1 MVSFLSSKPRRK
13 NDRQPPSIALRA
25 GILGGMAVLL
35 FAVLIF
41 RIWFLQ
47 ILSGE
52 QYVAMA
58 EDNRTRFI
66 LEEAPRG
73 IIYDRNKVPLV
84 ENRAGLAVTVFPPA
98 LKDPE
103 RELAEL
109 SQIIGVPVEEIQ
121 KQLDLHKQ
129 DTYRSVVVK
138 KDITPEMK
146 SFLIERIPL
155 YFPGVDIKKFPLRDY
170 PGGTEAAHVLGH
182 VGQIDEQE
190 LTEPHY
196 EGYKAGD
203 EIGKDGVEFQFDKY
217 LKGIDGGLEVEVDA
231 AGKPK
236 SDIRNIKSQPGNN
249 VVLTIDSKIQ
259 KSTEEALSWG
269 IDLAHQKKYPANAAT
284 AVVMNPQTGEI
295 LAMASLPTYD
305 PKVWVG
311 CMNDAA
317 YQGLSREGSGD
328 PLLNRAMA
336 GQYPPGSTFKV
347 VTAIAGLQEGII
359 SQLTNF
365 TCTGVWD
372 VLSQPFKC
380 WGVHGDVDLK
390 KAIIMSCDTYFYNV
404 GYRFYKANSLGMQ
417 NWSRQLGL
425 GKETGVDLPGE
436 AVGRIPDPEWK
447 ARVGETEIDKM
458 WMPGNSVN
466 FSIGQGDILVTPLQ
480 LASVYATIANGG
492 RQIKPHVGLRVEDQV
507 TGKTAANLQPE
518 DAMQLPISSEN
529 LHAIQEGLAG
539 AIAPGTTVGDTWVGF
554 NTPVSG
560 KTGTSQVSGK
570 ADYAWYVA
578 YAPSNNPQVVVV
590 VLIEQGGG
598 GGSVAA
604 PTARRVLEGIFPQP
618 AAPGAGR

>member
-1 MVSFLSSKPRRK
+1 
-13 NDRQPPSIALRA
+13 
-25 GILGGMAVLL
+25 MAVLL

-47 ILSGE
+47 ILSGD

-103 RELAEL
+103 QELAEL
-109 SQIIGVPVEEIQ
+109 SQIIGVPLEEIHH
-121 KQLDLHKQ
+121 QLDLHKE

-146 SFLIERIPL
+146 SYLIERIPL

-170 PGGTEAAHVLGH
+170 PNGTEAAHVLGH

-190 LTEPHY
+190 LAEPRY

-217 LKGIDGGLEVEVDA
+217 LKGIDGGREVEVDA
-231 AGKPK
+231 AGRPK

-259 KSTEEALSWG
+259 KATEDALDWG
-269 IDLAHQKKYPANAAT
+269 IDLAHQKNYPANGAA
-284 AVVMNPQTGEI
+284 AVVMNPKTGEVC
-295 LAMASLPTYD
+295 AMASLPTYD

-311 CMNDAA
+311 GMSDAA
-317 YQGLSREGSGD
+317 YQQLTQEGAND
-328 PLLNRAMA
+328 PLLNRA
-336 GQYPPGSTFKV
+336 
-347 VTAIAGLQEGII
+347 IAGPVSAGFHLQGGDRAWPDCRTA
-359 SQLTNF
+359 SSRQLTDF

-380 WGVHGDVDLK
+380 WGAHGDVDLK
-390 KAIIMSCDTYFYNV
+390 RAIIMSCDTYFYNV
-404 GYRFYKANSLGMQ
+404 GYRFYKANSQGMQ
-417 NWSRQLGL
+417 NWARQMGL
-425 GKETGVDLPGE
+425 GKETGIDLPGE

-447 ARVGETEIDKM
+447 ARVGRDRDRQDVDAGQQRQLLHRPGRHPDHAAADGLGLFGDRQRRPAGQAARGPAGRGPGHRQDGGQPASRKTPCSCRSAARTCGRSRKGWRAPRLRARPSAILSSASRRR
-458 WMPGNSVN
+458 WPARPARPRWPARPIMPGTRPT
-466 FSIGQGDILVTPLQ
+466 LRP
-480 LASVYATIANGG
+480 TI
-492 RQIKPHVGLRVEDQV
+492 PS
-507 TGKTAANLQPE
+507 
-518 DAMQLPISSEN
+518 MSS
-529 LHAIQEGLAG
+529 
-539 AIAPGTTVGDTWVGF
+539 
-554 NTPVSG
+554 SM
-560 KTGTSQVSGK
+560 
-570 ADYAWYVA
+570 
-578 YAPSNNPQVVVV
+578 
-590 VLIEQGGG
+590 LIEQGGG

-604 PTARRVLEGIFPQP
+604 PTARKMLEALFPQP
-618 AAPGAGR
+618 PSCTGRPAVSR

>member
-1 MVSFLSSKPRRK
+1 
-13 NDRQPPSIALRA
+13 
-25 GILGGMAVLL
+25 
-35 FAVLIF
+35 
-41 RIWFLQ
+41 
-47 ILSGE
+47 
-52 QYVAMA
+52 MA

-170 PGGTEAAHVLGH
+170 PGGAEAAHVLGH

-190 LTEPHY
+190 LTEPRY

-311 CMNDAA
+311 GMNDAA

-359 SQLTNF
+359 SQLTDF

-390 KAIIMSCDTYFYNV
+390 KAIIMSCDIYFYNV

-480 LASVYATIANGG
+480 LASVYAAIANGG

-518 DAMQLPISSEN
+518 DAVQLPISSDN

-539 AIAPGTTVGDTWVGF
+539 ATAPGTTVGDTWVGF

-560 KTGTSQVSGK
+560 KTGTAQVSGK

-604 PTARRVLEGIFPQP
+604 PTTRKVLESIFPQP
-618 AAPGAGR
+618 VAPEAGR